1 MPITTTSAYSY
12 STHTLDMRPPIDRSL
27 DRWNV
32 PPSPSM
38 EFAVDDAPYLVTTED
53 GQVEALH
60 ALSIFPPTSN
70 GVLLGFANEFNY
82 NILAN
87 RDVKGA
93 VICDINAR
101 MHRVYKWTEENI
113 LKYEYPSDFLA
124 AFRSEIEKHP
134 DIYESYLA
142 TPAGVIEHYEQ
153 DFMWTSDL
161 RSYQKIRAMYQAGFI
176 THVNLNL
183 IRDEAYFDSLALWAS
198 ENGYVF
204 DSIYVSNIPEWAVR
218 GSGVNE
224 MKKNLLKVLNPNT
237 ILIDAKQV
245 RFESGKPH
253 LRLSSGIVSMETFP
267 DFKPVRRE
275 LHRRTVGPI
284 LENDPRAKLNFQ

>member
-1 MPITTTSAYSY
+1 
-12 STHTLDMRPPIDRSL
+12 
-27 DRWNV
+27 
-32 PPSPSM
+32 M
-38 EFAVDDAPYLVTTED
+38 EFAVDDAPYLVTTEE

-60 ALSIFPPTSN
+60 ALSRVPPPSN

-87 RDVKGA
+87 RDVKRA

-101 MHRVYKWTEENI
+101 MHRVYQWTEENI
-113 LKYEYPSDFLA
+113 RKYDYPSDFLV

-153 DFMWTSDL
+153 DFMWTGDL
-161 RSYQKIRAMYQAGFI
+161 RSYQKIRAMYQAGLI

-218 GSGVNE
+218 GSGLNE
-224 MKKNLLKVLNPNT
+224 MKNNLLKVLNPNT

-245 RFESGKPH
+245 RFESGKPR
-253 LRLSSGIVSMETFP
+253 LRLSRGIVSMETFP
-267 DFKPVRRE
+267 DFKPVRRG
-275 LHRRTVGPI
+275 LHRRMVRPI
-284 LENDPRAKLNFQ
+284 LGNGARGELNFQ